1 MQASMK
7 AEQPVV
13 GVLLAAGAGT
23 RFGGAKLLHPLED
36 GGAIAAHAARN
47 LRAAGLEVIAV
58 IRPGDFPLSDLLE
71 QEGCYVT
78 QCAESVRGM
87 GYSLAHGVAAARDAG
102 GWVVA
107 LADMPRVAPATV
119 RSVVEA
125 LEAGAQ
131 ITAPV
136 YRGERGHPVGFA
148 GGLHLEL
155 LALTGDSGARAV
167 IDRHRDVLRLVA
179 VDDPGVLLDVDAK
192 EDLQRLAQDAR

>member
-131 ITAPV
+131 IAAPV

-167 IDRHRDVLRLVA
+167 IDRHRDALRRVA

-192 EDLQRLAQDAR
+192 EDLQRLAQDAH

>member
-36 GGAIAAHAARN
+36 GAAISVHAARN

-119 RSVVEA
+119 RAVVDA

-131 ITAPV
+131 IVAPS

-148 GGLHLEL
+148 AGLHLEL

-167 IDRHRDVLRLVA
+167 IDRHRDALRLIECE
-179 VDDPGVLLDVDAK
+179 DPGVLLDVDSK
-192 EDLQRLAQDAR
+192 EDLQRVVSDAR

>member
-1 MQASMK
+1 MQASMNDQ
-7 AEQPVV
+7 QPVV

-36 GGAIAAHAARN
+36 GGAISVHAARS

-71 QEGCYVT
+71 QEGCHVT
-78 QCAESVRGM
+78 QCAESARGM

-119 RSVVEA
+119 RAVVDA

-131 ITAPV
+131 IAAPV

-148 GGLHLEL
+148 RGLHLEL

-167 IDRHRDVLRLVA
+167 IDRHRDAVRLIEC
-179 VDDPGVLLDVDAK
+179 DDPGVLLDVDAK
-192 EDLQRLAQDAR
+192 EDLQRLASDAH